1 MKVNISFNDE
11 LLRRIDESAD
21 QNYMSRSGL
30 VSYACTQY
38 LNSQDVISAI
48 KHLDLAVQKIA
59 STGKVDKD
67 TQREL
72 DDFNRLAKLLIGS

>member
-1 MKVNISFNDE
+1 MKINISLNDD
-11 LLRRIDESAD
+11 LIRRIDESAD

-30 VSYACTQY
+30 ISYACTQY
-38 LNSQDVISAI
+38 LNSQDVIAAI

-59 STGKVDKD
+59 STGKLDDD